1 MGKRKLLFV
10 FTFNQTIHWFIVGL
24 IFPVMVLFQME
35 KGLNLFQ
42 IGINMALYSAAV
54 PLRTPYWWAFRH
66 IR

>member
-24 IFPVMVLFQME
+24 MIPVIALFQME

-54 PLRTPYWWAFRH
+54 ILFELPTGGLRY

>member
-1 MGKRKLLFV
+1 MGRRKLLFV

-24 IFPVMVLFQME
+24 MIPVIALFQME

-54 PLRTPYWWAFRH
+54 ILFELPTGGLRY